1 MGKRLFSVGGWKPW
15 FLALIVALG
24 CAFAQGKAGK
34 SASRPLKLIL
44 DDLIKVYRA
53 FDSTL
58 SLRFSTWQGMG
69 VPIHFDEFY
78 FDPNSV
84 SGPRTW
90 AVDVPTWSYGVNYAF
105 RPVRPVYMNFGFSSS
120 PMQFNNMFNGFNES
134 YNFSLTT
141 SWDIGADMNVTLQLY
156 DNNTY
161 GAASARSSTG
171 DLYTLTENDFAGLT
185 SGTYFRKYNR
195 LFLEWKPLKTLNP
208 VEPRFSLNWEQ
219 QNVTFPNYA
228 LDNVDRNNTGSA
240 TSVETLNLLTLS
252 GSIILRLDQGVT
264 AYAGYS
270 QTPYNNTRNSAGG
283 VQNYLSQNWST
294 WVDLRLNRYMSM
306 RVSLSYGRSLNRGD
320 SIYRTAAWS
329 SAWEELNDAT
339 KTFST
344 YFGERN
350 GDSTSFSVS
359 MNLR

>member
-1 MGKRLFSVGGWKPW
+1 MGKRLTSAGGWKPW
-15 FLALIVALG
+15 FLALVLAMG

-34 SASRPLKLIL
+34 SAARPLKLIL
-44 DDLIKVYRA
+44 DDLIKAYRS

-58 SLRFSTWQGMG
+58 SLRFSTYQGMG
-69 VPIHFDEFY
+69 MPIHFDEFY
-78 FDPNSV
+78 FDPNNV

-90 AVDVPTWSYGVNYAF
+90 AVDVPTMSFGINYAF
-105 RPVRPVYMNFGFSSS
+105 RPVRPVYMNFGFSSQ
-120 PMQFNNMFNGFNES
+120 PMQFNNMFNGFGEY
-134 YNFSLTT
+134 YNYSLTT

-156 DNNTY
+156 DNNSYTSY
-161 GAASARSSTG
+161 NARSASG
-171 DLYTLTENDFAGLT
+171 DLYTFTEGDFVNNTA
-185 SGTYFRKYNR
+185 GTYYRKYNR

-208 VEPRFSLNWEQ
+208 IEPRFSLDWSAQ
-219 QNVTFPNYA
+219 SVTYPNYA
-228 LDNVDRNNTGSA
+228 LDNVDRGNTGAA
-240 TSVETLNLLTLS
+240 TTVETLNQLTLS
-252 GSIILRLDQGVT
+252 GNITLRLDQGVT

-270 QTPYNNTRNSAGG
+270 QTPYNNTRNAAGG

-294 WVDLRLNRYMSM
+294 WIDLRLNRYVSM

-329 SAWEELNDAT
+329 YTWQELNEASQA
-339 KTFST
+339 FST
-344 YFGERN
+344 YFAERN